1 MNHFKQPKPDFNPP
15 TVKEKE
21 IREVIENSEKDKW
34 ILMVAIGTKPD
45 FYKQAPLLYWANKK
59 EIPVICATTGQH
71 YDDLLGYGI
80 KEFQMNPLID
90 LKIKGDLLQK
100 SVEIFYK
107 IGHIG
112 KWLRNEYPDRFVL
125 PIPHGDTLTA
135 AIVSASWFLATRSGV
150 GQNEAGIRGM
160 HPASFSEQN
169 LFTQEITDVKN
180 FIHKQW
186 EGDWV
191 INRAEPWPEQ
201 WDTFVSGAGASYLFA
216 PHEICRDNLKR
227 EGYPE
232 NSIRVVGNSVVDAI
246 ELVPKPETSAFD
258 DFPDL
263 EKYDDW
269 IRVDVHRRGNLTERR
284 FKAIVSGVMS
294 LVEKGVPIT
303 WCELTATK
311 RALEYF
317 NLRKKIL
324 QAHEKYDNFVF
335 TPLWREYGQ
344 VIEFWKSGKCFAELT
359 DSGSIQE
366 ELNEIQKVL
375 CLTLRFNTDRPESV
389 FDAKSNVLVPPALSE
404 NIFKIVDFIK
414 KDDETIKTMRT
425 AKKIY
430 GEKVGEKIMDWLLE
444 EMAKKTKPFSW
455 AHERIYGQ
463 DKIDDKTV
471 DFM

>member
-1 MNHFKQPKPDFNPP
+1 MEPFTQPEPDFIPAKVN
-15 TVKEKE
+15 EKE
-21 IREVIENSEKDKW
+21 IRKTFAEFDKKKW
-34 ILMVAIGTKPD
+34 VLMVAIGTKPD
-45 FYKQAPLLYWANKK
+45 FYKQAPLIYWAKK
-59 EIPVICATTGQH
+59 KGIPVIVATTGQH

-80 KEFQMNPLID
+80 QEFKMNPVID
-90 LKIKGDLLQK
+90 LQIKGDLYQK

-107 IGHIG
+107 IGAIG
-112 KWLRNEYPDRFVL
+112 KWLRKEYPERVVL

-160 HPASFSEQN
+160 NPISFRDYN
-169 LFTQEITDVKN
+169 LFTTTIPDVKE

-186 EGDWV
+186 YGDWEL
-191 INRAEPWPEQ
+191 NRAEPWPEQ

-216 PHEICRDNLKR
+216 PSHTAQENLIR
-227 EGYPE
+227 EGYPKQ
-232 NSIRVVGNSVVDAI
+232 SIRNVGNSVVDAI

-258 DFPDL
+258 DFPAL

-269 IRVDVHRRGNLTERR
+269 IRVDVHRRGNLTEKR
-284 FKAIVSGVMS
+284 FKAIVAGVLE
-294 LVEKGVPIT
+294 LVKQGVPIT

-311 RALEYF
+311 RALEFF
-317 NLRKKIL
+317 NLRKKVV
-324 QAHEKYDNFVF
+324 QADEKYDNFVF

-389 FDAKSNVLVPPALSE
+389 FDAKSNVLVPPANSE
-404 NIFKIVDFIK
+404 NIVKIINFIK
-414 KDDETIKTMRT
+414 ADSEIIKTMRS

-444 EMAKKTKPFSW
+444 EMEKKVKPFTW

-463 DKIDDKTV
+463 DPHDVETV

>member
-1 MNHFKQPKPDFNPP
+1 MKSFKYPKPDFIPP
-15 TVKEKE
+15 ILKEKE
-21 IREVIENSEKDKW
+21 IRSIIENSDKNKW

-45 FYKQAPLLYWANKK
+45 FYKQAPLIYWANKK
-59 EIPVICATTGQH
+59 DIPVICATTGQH

-80 KEFQMNPLID
+80 KEFKMNPLID
-90 LKIKGDLLQK
+90 LQIKGDLLQK

-112 KWLRNEYPDRFVL
+112 KWLREEYPNRFFL

-135 AIVSASWFLATRSGV
+135 GIVSAAWILSTRSGV

-160 HPASFSEQN
+160 HPVSFKEQN
-169 LFTQEITDVKN
+169 LFTQEIVDVN
-180 FIHKQW
+180 DFIQKQW
-186 EGDWV
+186 NGKWE

-201 WDTFVSGAGASYLFA
+201 WDTFVSGAGAAYLFA
-216 PHEICRDNLKR
+216 PHEICRENLLR

-246 ELVPKPETSAFD
+246 ELVPKPETSAFE
-258 DFPDL
+258 DFPSL
-263 EKYDDW
+263 ENYDNW
-269 IRVDVHRRGNLTERR
+269 IRVDVHRRGNLTEKR
-284 FKAIVSGVMS
+284 FKAIVSGVME
-294 LVEKGVPIT
+294 LVKKGVPIT
-303 WCELTATK
+303 WCELNATK
-311 RALEYF
+311 SALEFF

-324 QAHEKYDNFVF
+324 QADQKYDNFIF
-335 TPLWREYGQ
+335 TPLWKEYGQ

-366 ELNEIQKVL
+366 ELNEIQDVL

-389 FDAKSNVLVPPALSE
+389 FDAKSNVLVPPASSE
-404 NIFKIVDFIK
+404 NICKIVDFIR
-414 KDDETIKTMRT
+414 DDNETIKTMRT
-425 AKKIY
+425 AKRIY
-430 GEKVGEKIMDWLLE
+430 GERVGEKIMDWLLE
-444 EMAKKTKPFSW
+444 EMTKKIKPFSW

-463 DKIDDKTV
+463 DIEDDKTV